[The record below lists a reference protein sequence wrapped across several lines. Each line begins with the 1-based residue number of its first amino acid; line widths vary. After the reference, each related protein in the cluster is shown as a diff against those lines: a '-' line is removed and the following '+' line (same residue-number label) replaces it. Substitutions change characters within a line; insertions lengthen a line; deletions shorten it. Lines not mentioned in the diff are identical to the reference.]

1 MASISDIKR
10 IIVEDFPSADQA
22 MIQKLA
28 FILKPFLDDVV
39 AAFDGDITVDNLTR
53 QYASCTI
60 KTVASSTSYLVN
72 NISTGGTI
80 SPIVKVKNNLV
91 NPLVGI
97 NVINV
102 NNATNPASYPL
113 GAVGIT
119 WTVNTNIITI
129 TSVTGLP
136 DGQAFNLTLELIS

>member
-1 MASISDIKR
+1 M
-10 IIVEDFPSADQA
+10 
-22 MIQKLA
+22 QKLA
-28 FILKPFLDDVV
+28 FILNPFLDDVV

-60 KTVASSTSYLVN
+60 RTIQGPTSYLVN
-72 NISTGGTI
+72 NISTGGQINPT
-80 SPIVKVKNNLV
+80 VKVKNNLT

-102 NNATNPASYPL
+102 RNATNPNGFPL
-113 GAVGIT
+113 AAVGIT
-119 WTVNTNIITI
+119 WTVATNIITI
-129 TSVTGLP
+129 TSVSGLP